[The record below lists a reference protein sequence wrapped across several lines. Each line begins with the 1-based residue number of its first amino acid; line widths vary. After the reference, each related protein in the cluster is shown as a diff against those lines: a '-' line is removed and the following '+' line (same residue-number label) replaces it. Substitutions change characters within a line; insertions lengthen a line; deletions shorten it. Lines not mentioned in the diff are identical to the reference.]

1 MKNLNSFF
9 IMTAEKEKDLIP
21 LSEVAEKECGLLALS
36 DGKGGL
42 THFYVR
48 TKDGFRRFL
57 SEMCRSWSVECDG
70 RILQLSFNRHKALC
84 YVNDDNEAVII
95 GASFVRVA
103 YAGGA
108 DGVISIRVTEEI
120 PDDRKAGGTF
130 WGKSLFPARQ
140 RDVLFSG
147 RGNYPLENKGAMTP
161 LFFIFGR
168 RQSGF

>member
-21 LSEVAEKECGLLALS
+21 LSEVAEKEFGLLALS

-70 RILQLSFNRHKALC
+70 RILQLNFNRHKALC

-108 DGVISIRVTEEI
+108 NGVISIRVTEEI
-120 PDDRKAGGTF
+120 PDDRKPEEPFGERAYSRQDKEMF
-130 WGKSLFPARQ
+130 YFPEEEIIR
-140 RDVLFSG
+140 
-147 RGNYPLENKGAMTP
+147 
-161 LFFIFGR
+161 
-168 RQSGF
+168 